1 VSSLYSDLL
10 RRNSL
15 SIHEYVYTHSKL
27 LGFSSK
33 LQEVMPSD
41 CLFCNPIGLHS
52 WLQQDKPICRLD
64 SRPSSASEG
73 LALPDYVQP
82 KRRHMQI
89 ENRLEL
95 WSPLCSSVTH

>member
-1 VSSLYSDLL
+1 MSSLYSDLVH
-10 RRNSL
+10 RNSL
-15 SIHEYVYTHSKL
+15 SIHEYVYKHSKL

-33 LQEVMPSD
+33 LQEVIPSD
-41 CLFCNPIGLHS
+41 CLFCILIGLHS
-52 WLQQDKPICRLD
+52 WLQQDKLVCRLD
-64 SRPSSASEG
+64 SRRFSASEG
-73 LALPDYVQP
+73 LDLPDYVQP